1 MALGCSFLAS
11 GSVVVNSLLTLVHIL
26 CLVLVLLCFVLQYF
40 NSVLS
45 RFAII
50 LMGERAGCFFING
63 LPDVL

>member
-11 GSVVVNSLLTLVHIL
+11 GSVVVNSLLTVVHIL
-26 CLVLVLLCFVLQYF
+26 CLVLVLQYF